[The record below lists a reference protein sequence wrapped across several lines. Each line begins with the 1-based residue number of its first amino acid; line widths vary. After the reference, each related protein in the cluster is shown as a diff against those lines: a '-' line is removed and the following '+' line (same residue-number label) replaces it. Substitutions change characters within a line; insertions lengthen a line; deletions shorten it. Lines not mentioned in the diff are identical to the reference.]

1 LRLRQAL
8 VQGAAG
14 VGHHRPDAEFGEHV
28 RGRLHLGGPAYR
40 VPGGAVEDPVH
51 AARVGRGQFGGDVLA

>member
-1 LRLRQAL
+1 

-14 VGHHRPDAEFGEHV
+14 VGHHGPHAEFSEHV
-28 RGRLHLGGPAYR
+28 RGRFHLGGPAQG
-40 VPGGAVEDPVH
+40 VPDRAVDDPLH